1 MKRLLKT
8 ALLPVAA
15 FCIAALPISSH
26 ASGIGGYLG
35 VGTGSFDFDVDIDG
49 GGTDTAEGS
58 ATGLAAGFAFD
69 TNCAKANL
77 INYRLNAGFESVAIN
92 PDDSGED
99 ESFGYVGIDNY
110 LGFGLVTNEDM
121 RLWIGPMARIGYA
134 WGTGDGMT
142 DDASAVVFG
151 LGAAIG
157 LNYHL
162 GQDYDISFVAGGRN
176 DWYNGDFKAA
186 DSTEGNFDG
195 TATYGFFTISFLW
208 RSLDDK
214 YGAK

>member
-1 MKRLLKT
+1 MKLATKL
-8 ALLPVAA
+8 ALPLA
-15 FCIAALPISSH
+15 AALCLSLFAPASH
-26 ASGIGGYLG
+26 ASGVGGYLG
-35 VGTGSFDFDVDIDG
+35 VGTGSFDFDVDVDG
-49 GGTDTAEGS
+49 GGTGTADGS
-58 ATGLAAGFAFD
+58 ATGLAVGFAFD
-69 TNCAKANL
+69 TNCARANL

-99 ESFGYVGIDNY
+99 ESFGYLGIDNY
-110 LGFGLVTNEDM
+110 LGFGLVASEDM
-121 RLWIGPMARIGYA
+121 RLWIGPVARIGYA

-176 DWYNGDFKAA
+176 DWYNGDFNAA
-186 DSTEGNFDG
+186 DGTEGSFDG
-195 TATYGFFTISFLW
+195 TTTTGFFNVSFLW